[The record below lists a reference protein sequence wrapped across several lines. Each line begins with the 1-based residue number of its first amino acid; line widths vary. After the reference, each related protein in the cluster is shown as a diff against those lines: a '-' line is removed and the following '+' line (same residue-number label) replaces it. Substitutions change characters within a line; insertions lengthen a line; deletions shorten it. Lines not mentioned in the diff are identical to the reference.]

1 MATKIDA
8 MNLAKEMQV
17 LSEKEKDFFM
27 HELFR
32 LENSRQNYI
41 KGGRYREEYLLSKSM
56 LVSTLTEKLGKKQPK
71 TDLKIKRKAVE
82 DGIRAYMEFTSPD
95 TVIKFFDT
103 LFLTPKIITK
113 ASAKKINGYRRP
125 TRVYE

>member
-1 MATKIDA
+1 
-8 MNLAKEMQV
+8 
-17 LSEKEKDFFM
+17 M

-41 KGGRYREEYLLSKSM
+41 KGGRYREEYLFSKSM

-71 TDLKIKRKAVE
+71 TDLKTKRKAVE

-103 LFLTPKIITK
+103 LFLTPKIEPRI
-113 ASAKKINGYRRP
+113 
-125 TRVYE
+125 

>member
-8 MNLAKEMQV
+8 MNLAKEMSV

-56 LVSTLTEKLGKKQPK
+56 LVSTLTEKLGKKQH
-71 TDLKIKRKAVE
+71 KA
-82 DGIRAYMEFTSPD
+82 D
-95 TVIKFFDT
+95 
-103 LFLTPKIITK
+103 
-113 ASAKKINGYRRP
+113 
-125 TRVYE
+125 